1 MNNPDM
7 NVNGIAVQQNYWPI
21 VHSAMRPNR
30 SSLFFGVDS
39 EQSLAE
45 NKNRLPEDWIY
56 NQKIINYSFN
66 SHGLRMNKE
75 LAEINEEY
83 IVALGCS
90 HSLGI
95 GVCLEDSWPY
105 LMAQQL
111 GIDYINSSVVGASVK
126 LTAINFFN
134 MLDTVKILPK
144 VLAVAWPHAVRYT
157 WYSQGNFL
165 FYLPRHSLG
174 QSNHKDIDQTY
185 EQMLA
190 TDLTITESVFYRN
203 MVKTTC
209 NRLGIKYCETGFES
223 YCDFATTLEIST
235 VSGDKSLINEFH
247 ARDIRITPDNSMV
260 SHPGVGRH
268 RRAVEILV
276 SQL

>member
-7 NVNGIAVQQNYWPI
+7 NVNGIAVEQNAWPI
-21 VHSAMRPNR
+21 VHTAMKPNR

-39 EQSLAE
+39 EQNLIE
-45 NKNRLPEDWIY
+45 NKNRLPEDWVY
-56 NQKIINYSFN
+56 NQKTINYLFN

-75 LAEINEEY
+75 LAEVDDEY
-83 IVALGCS
+83 MVALGCS

-105 LMAQQL
+105 LMSQQL

-134 MLDTVKILPK
+134 MLNTVKILPK

-165 FYLPRHSLG
+165 FYLPRHSVKHPSV
-174 QSNHKDIDQTY
+174 QIY

-190 TDLTITESVFYRN
+190 TDLTTTEAVFYRN

-209 NRLGIKYCETGFES
+209 NRLDIKYCETGFES
-223 YCDFATTLEIST
+223 YCDFAKTLKIQT
-235 VSGDKSLINEFH
+235 VSGDKSLINEFY

-260 SHPGVGRH
+260 SHPGIGQH
-268 RRAVEILV
+268 RNAAEILI

>member
-1 MNNPDM
+1 
-7 NVNGIAVQQNYWPI
+7 
-21 VHSAMRPNR
+21 
-30 SSLFFGVDS
+30 
-39 EQSLAE
+39 
-45 NKNRLPEDWIY
+45 
-56 NQKIINYSFN
+56 
-66 SHGLRMNKE
+66 
-75 LAEINEEY
+75 
-83 IVALGCS
+83 
-90 HSLGI
+90 
-95 GVCLEDSWPY
+95 
-105 LMAQQL
+105 
-111 GIDYINSSVVGASVK
+111 
-126 LTAINFFN
+126 
-134 MLDTVKILPK
+134 
-144 VLAVAWPHAVRYT
+144 
-157 WYSQGNFL
+157 
-165 FYLPRHSLG
+165 
-174 QSNHKDIDQTY
+174 
-185 EQMLA
+185 MLA